1 MTTTLDLLLVAL
13 GAVLMR
19 FVSSLNDG
27 DLRST
32 TGAAAFLASLSFTV
46 AVETAAEGLGSRG
59 DLRTTFSVSGS
70 GIGASAV
77 DAQLCLVAATAAV
90 SDAITMR
97 EISTSGCCKKLRTG
111 DRPAE
116 RTHM

>member
-1 MTTTLDLLLVAL
+1 MTTALDLLLVAL

-27 DLRST
+27 DFCKT
-32 TGAAAFLASLSFTV
+32 TGAVAFLATLLLTV

-59 DLRTTFSVSGS
+59 DLRTAISVAGS
-70 GIGASAV
+70 GTEASAD

-97 EISTSGCCKKLRTG
+97 EISTSG
-111 DRPAE
+111 
-116 RTHM
+116 